1 MSKTLNI
8 IKNYVDTTD
17 SAIVAFSNINKVL
30 TGIPVKE
37 IKIYFDLPIDDDDSG
52 TPTKDSVNE
61 VLPVIEAIL
70 ETDEQIL
77 SLSYEMYNMNVTDS
91 DGDLGHNLTLTVF
104 VPNGED
110 SHGVNTLGEAEFHL
124 DYRTEYVT
132 LERNGHY
139 YTMQGEIP
147 FTTTVYDLSYEEL
160 PDNGE
165 KEEPRIT
172 EPTTV
177 PKPLLVTDSV
187 SYKVA
192 DSMVVHIS
200 DTDTVTFTG
209 DEVSAIFY
217 AKGSVIL
224 TSVSELALQ
233 HVTENQY
240 VEVFT
245 KGVDVA
251 GVVTSGYISEISTGE
266 NVTVITLVDEL
277 PDLPD
282 SDKETSPIESY
293 AKGEP
298 GVEGKPVHLSSE
310 GTIQGKTIQLGNT
323 SISFGDKTTRITA
336 DKITLEGVTIVQ
348 EPHVDVKNNV
358 TDMSGTH
365 TLGELFEGLDGK

>member
-8 IKNYVDTTD
+8 VKNYVDTTD
-17 SAIVAFSNINKVL
+17 GAIVAFTNSNKVL

-37 IKIYFDLPIDDDDSG
+37 IQIYFDLPVDSDGSG
-52 TPTKDSVNE
+52 TPTGDSVND

-77 SLSYEMYNMNVTDS
+77 SLSYDMYNMNVTDS
-91 DGDLGHNLTLTVF
+91 DGDLGHNLTLNVF
-104 VPNGED
+104 VSNSED

-124 DYRTEYVT
+124 DHRTEYVT
-132 LERNGHY
+132 LESNGHS

-160 PDNGE
+160 ASD
-165 KEEPRIT
+165 

-177 PKPLLVTDSV
+177 PKPLPVTDSV

-209 DEVSAIFY
+209 DEVSSIFY

-245 KGVDVA
+245 KGVGEA

-266 NVTVITLVDEL
+266 NVTVITLVNE
-277 PDLPD
+277 LPD
-282 SDKETSPIESY
+282 SDKETLPIESY
-293 AKGEP
+293 AKGKP
-298 GVEGKPVHLSSE
+298 GVEGKPVSLSSE
-310 GTIQGKTIQLGNT
+310 GTIQGKTIHLGNT
-323 SISFGDKTTRITA
+323 SITSDDKAIRITA

-358 TDMSGTH
+358 KDLSGTNA
-365 TLGELFEGLDGK
+365 LGEFLKGLDGK